1 MILEADVV
9 QDKRNIGRVEFK
21 APSVVVI
28 CATGETLYVEV
39 EDASPRG
46 MGLHM
51 KDDRPD
57 IMGEDII
64 IVADTVIMYAKV
76 ARMAKRDDGT
86 YTVGI
91 HGQKFTPEVLEYL
104 FKHIGEPQEIEEV

>member
-1 MILEADVV
+1 MVLEAEVM
-9 QDKRNIGRVEFK
+9 QEKRKIGRVEFK

-39 EDASPRG
+39 EDASPKG

-64 IVADTVIMYAKV
+64 IVADTVIMYATV
-76 ARMAKRDDGT
+76 ARMAKREDGT

-91 HGQKFTPEVLEYL
+91 HGKKFTKEVLEYL
-104 FKHIGEPQEIEEV
+104 FKHIGNPEDI

>member
-1 MILEADVV
+1 MTFEAEVTS
-9 QDKRNIGRVEFK
+9 RVEFK

-28 CATGETLYVEV
+28 CDTGETIFVQV

-46 MGLHM
+46 MGLWM

-57 IMGEDII
+57 IKGKDII
-64 IVADTVIMYAKV
+64 IVADTVIMYAEV
-76 ARMAKRDDGT
+76 VRMVKRDDGT

-91 HGQKFTPEVLEYL
+91 SAKKFTPEVLDYL
-104 FKHIGEPQEIEEV
+104 FKHIGNQEA

>member
-1 MILEADVV
+1 MTLEAEVTS
-9 QDKRNIGRVEFK
+9 DKRKIGRVEFK

-28 CATGETLYVEV
+28 CDTGETIFVQV

-46 MGLHM
+46 LGLWM

-57 IMGEDII
+57 IKGKDII
-64 IVADTVIMYAKV
+64 IVADTVIMYAEV
-76 ARMAKRDDGT
+76 VRMVKRDDGT

-91 HGQKFTPEVLEYL
+91 SAKKFTPEVLDYL
-104 FKHIGEPQEIEEV
+104 FKHIGNQEA

>member
-1 MILEADVV
+1 MTLEAEVTS
-9 QDKRNIGRVEFK
+9 DKRKIGRVEVK

-28 CATGETLYVEV
+28 SDTGETLYVQV
-39 EDASPRG
+39 EDASPKG
-46 MGLHM
+46 MGLWM

-57 IMGEDII
+57 IDGKDII

-76 ARMAKRDDGT
+76 ARMVKRDDGT

-91 HGQKFTPEVLEYL
+91 SAKKFTQEVLEYL
-104 FKHIGEPQEIEEV
+104 FKHIGNPDKD

>member
-1 MILEADVV
+1 MTLEAEVTS
-9 QDKRNIGRVEFK
+9 DKRKIGRVEFK

-28 CATGETLYVEV
+28 CDTGETLYVQV
-39 EDASPRG
+39 EDASPKG
-46 MGLHM
+46 MGLWM

-57 IMGEDII
+57 IEGKDII

-76 ARMAKRDDGT
+76 ARMVKRDDGT

-91 HGQKFTPEVLEYL
+91 SAKKFTQEVLEYL
-104 FKHIGEPQEIEEV
+104 FKHIGNPDKD